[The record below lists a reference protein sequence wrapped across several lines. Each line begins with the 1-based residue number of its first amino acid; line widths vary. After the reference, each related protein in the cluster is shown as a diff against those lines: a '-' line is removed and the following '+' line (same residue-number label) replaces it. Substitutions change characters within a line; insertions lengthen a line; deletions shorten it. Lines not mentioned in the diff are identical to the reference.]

1 MHIANFYYFSLIQG
15 KVRASVSALYFCY
28 ETLKSFELVV
38 SVLSCDMLLYVIGDV
53 ELEWEE
59 TTM

>member
-1 MHIANFYYFSLIQG
+1 M
-15 KVRASVSALYFCY
+15 ASVFALYFCH
-28 ETLKSFELVV
+28 ETYKSFELVV
-38 SVLSCDMLLYVIGDV
+38 SVLACDMLLYVIGDV

>member
-1 MHIANFYYFSLIQG
+1 MHITNFYYFSLIQ
-15 KVRASVSALYFCY
+15 VRVLASVSAFYFCH
-28 ETLKSFELVV
+28 ETFKSFELVI